1 MKNKKSLPTML
12 ATVFNCNVDLKN
24 NKTRKFVSNRS
35 W

>member
-12 ATVFNCNVDLKN
+12 ATVFNSNVDLKN
-24 NKTRKFVSNRS
+24 NTRKFVSNRS